1 MQLLRELRKQG
12 VPAAVTGYPDSRFFP
27 LYRRLGPAIS
37 AGCLPRKYRRS
48 VWPDGHKGRGFC
60 RTDVRGGDRVGNEIE
75 TFENLYLEDS
85 AAASFY
91 IILRTRDFTKAF
103 EDDISNN

>member
-1 MQLLRELRKQG
+1 MSQLLSPALRT
-12 VPAAVTGYPDSRFFP
+12 ADFSR
-27 LYRRLGPAIS
+27 Y
-37 AGCLPRKYRRS
+37 AGAGDPQFRQVAYLENTVVS
-48 VWPDGHKGRGFC
+48 VWPDGHKGSGFC

-75 TFENLYLEDS
+75 TFESLYIEDS
-85 AAASFY
+85 AAVSFY